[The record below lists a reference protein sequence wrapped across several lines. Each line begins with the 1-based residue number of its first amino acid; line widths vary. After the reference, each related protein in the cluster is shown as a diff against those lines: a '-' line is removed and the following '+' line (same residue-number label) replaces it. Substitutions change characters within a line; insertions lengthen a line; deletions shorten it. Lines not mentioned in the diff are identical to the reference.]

1 MSDTIKNHASFIWS
15 VADLL
20 RNDFRPS
27 QYGAIML
34 PFVAL
39 RRLDC
44 VLEATKPDVIAAAQS
59 LPQGIDDAMRHRILA
74 GAAKAGGHV
83 FNTNPFTFET
93 LKAQSPGALHVNL
106 INYITSFPADV
117 VDIFM
122 NKFEFSHQL
131 KKLAE
136 AKLLYKVFSDF
147 CTIDLHP
154 DKVSNLEMGYLFEE
168 LIRRFSENSNETAGE
183 HFTPRE
189 VVRLVV
195 DLLMAGDADVKNRKP
210 GLLRKI
216 YDPTC
221 GTGGM
226 LSISEEE
233 LRAATDGKAATELYG
248 QEINAESYAIC
259 KADMLVKGHNPSRIA
274 HGNTLTEDGHA
285 NEKFHWM
292 IANPPYGVEWKKF
305 RETIEEEAKAQATNN
320 RFTAGLPRISDG
332 QLLFLQHMLSKRHAS
347 GSRIGV
353 VFNGSPLFTGGAGS
367 GESEIRRWILE
378 NDWLE
383 AIVALPTDIFYNTNI
398 QTYVWLLAT
407 GPARSPERRG
417 KVQLIDASGEAF
429 WKAMRKSLGNKRR
442 EIHDDGRA
450 LVCALYESAQET
462 DASKIFSTFDFA
474 YREVR
479 IEQPLRLKFT
489 ITEEGLFSLAETRA
503 FQKLSRLQRSD
514 VIDHLRN
521 ILGGQ
526 VFMSRDSFLTAM
538 EKAFDHVAPMTQKT
552 PGKSIGPASFG
563 ESITRS
569 MENFSENIQILF
581 GDKPKTTFMKEAIS
595 IFGETDP
602 DADIC
607 YDSKGNPEPDTKLRD
622 YESIPLKEDW
632 VDYFKREVRPFAPEA
647 WVDENYTDERDE
659 QIGRVGYEINFN
671 QHFQKYTPQ
680 QAVEDIDANLRS
692 LEREIADLLA
702 KVVK

>member
-20 RNDFRPS
+20 RNDFRAS
-27 QYGAIML
+27 QYGATIL

-44 VLEATKPDVIAAAQS
+44 VLESTKADVLAAAQS
-59 LPQGIDDAMRHRILA
+59 LPQGIDETMRHRILA

-93 LKAQSPGALHVNL
+93 LKAQSPSALHVNL
-106 INYITSFPADV
+106 LHYIAAFPSDV
-117 VDIFM
+117 ADIFM

-131 KKLAE
+131 KKLAD
-136 AKLLYKVFSDF
+136 AKLLYKVFSEF

-154 DKVSNLEMGYLFEE
+154 EKVSNLEMGYLFEE
-168 LIRRFSENSNETAGE
+168 LIRRFSEASNDTAGE

-195 DLLMAGDADVKNRKP
+195 DLLRAGDLDVQNRKP
-210 GLLRKI
+210 GLLRKV

-248 QEINAESYAIC
+248 QEINPESYAIC

-274 HGNTLTEDGHA
+274 HGNTLTEDGHPA
-285 NEKFHWM
+285 EKFHWM

-305 RETIEEEAKAQATNN
+305 RETIEQEAKAQATNN
-320 RFTAGLPRISDG
+320 RFSAGLPRISDG
-332 QLLFLQHMLSKRHAS
+332 QLLFLQHMLSKRHSS

-383 AIVALPTDIFYNTNI
+383 AIVALPTDLFYNTNI

-417 KVQLIDASGEAF
+417 KVQLIDSSGEAF

-450 LVCALYESAQET
+450 LIYALYESAQET
-462 DASKIFSTFDFA
+462 DTSKIFSTFDFA

-479 IEQPLRLKFT
+479 IERPLRL
-489 ITEEGLFSLAETRA
+489 A
-503 FQKLSRLQRSD
+503 FQVTQESIQALRDTKPYQALNTTQQEALLLALINGTDLSIR
-514 VIDHLRN
+514 HTNRN
-521 ILGGQ
+521 TFQ
-526 VFMSRDSFLTAM
+526 
-538 EKAFDHVAPMTQKT
+538 KALNATLKSLPFKIPAPMMKAIL
-552 PGKSIGPASFG
+552 SSL
-563 ESITRS
+563 
-569 MENFSENIQILF
+569 SEA
-581 GDKPKTTFMKEAIS
+581 D
-595 IFGETDP
+595 ET
-602 DADIC
+602 ADIC
-607 YDSKGNPEPDTKLRD
+607 LDKDGKPEPDPALRD
-622 YESIPLKEDW
+622 FELVPYEENIDTY
-632 VDYFKREVRPFAPEA
+632 VAREVLPFVPDA
-647 WVDENYTDERDE
+647 WVDTSYVDNADGKV
-659 QIGRVGYEINFN
+659 GRVGYEINFN
-671 QHFQKYTPQ
+671 RYFCKYAPPRPL
-680 QAVEDIDANLRS
+680 AEIDAELKVLQS
-692 LEREIADLLA
+692 EIAGLLQE
-702 KVVK
+702 VVK